1 MNVNILM
8 SIHISHLNV
17 KKVVFSSTLNLV
29 QCIKVVVSQ
38 NKCIMPLMKFRK
50 ELDAKK
56 KDKKEKK
63 KKRRNK

>member
-1 MNVNILM
+1 M
-8 SIHISHLNV
+8 
-17 KKVVFSSTLNLV
+17 